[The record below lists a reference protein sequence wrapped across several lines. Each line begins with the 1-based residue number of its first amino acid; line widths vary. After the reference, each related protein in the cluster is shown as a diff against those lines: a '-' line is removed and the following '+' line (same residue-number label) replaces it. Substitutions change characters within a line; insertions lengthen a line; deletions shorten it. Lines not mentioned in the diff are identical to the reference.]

1 MTPEQNADL
10 LAVVLND
17 DIGSPAARINGID
30 LLDWLACAGLVL
42 VNDGEQASRI
52 YLEALMRRAPAIK
65 KDEEE

>member
-1 MTPEQNADL
+1 MTPEQNAEL
-10 LAVVLND
+10 LAAVLND
-17 DIGSPAARINGID
+17 DIGSPAARLTAID

-42 VNDGEQASRI
+42 VNDGEEASRI